1 MFYMGLTE
9 SYDMIL
15 RNTALSQQGE
25 LTRLYES
32 GNAKFD
38 GTVLNIMYTQI
49 NKLRK
54 IDFSIIDKSKGDV
67 LKLSF
72 FDDVEKGIQLVGSG
86 SIVEQAWESIKA
98 RSKVF
103 INAYK
108 ISKDFV
114 ILTYQTLVMACL
126 DGLSYLIQT
135 ASNLVDASVNQA
147 NKSIEVLIKYL
158 DSVKK
163 GTFDKAIKA
172 LMELKEDT
180 LVSTESFI
188 TPTLVMG
195 AALMGLLIVVP
206 LIRELI
212 FYFYYTRMRISTY
225 LDQLHTSLQINEVE
239 IKNSARTLPEKEKI
253 IKKQHQWME
262 LLKSISDKIRVSQV
276 MGVKTAQDAMAKANK
291 ELNVD
296 VIKQGMNDNSELSF
310 G

>member
-15 RNTALSQQGE
+15 RNTTLSQQGE

-103 INAYK
+103 TNAYK

-147 NKSIEVLIKYL
+147 NKSIEVLVKYL

-195 AALMGLLIVVP
+195 AALMSLLIVVP